1 MSPDTRPSAWSATEA
16 PSWQINSSPQVFADL
31 TPTSLS
37 DISKVQTVRSKHN
50 DTASLQGRIDVLIQ
64 GIQGQQADN
73 VSSQNV
79 GLRAQP
85 TSGDYDSLDVTGDRI
100 DSFDIKGDD
109 DLVEGSVSGSTSAP
123 IYSFGTT
130 PSVHDVSSLAHVTSG
145 SGIADNDAD
154 ERTSNGGAFKTT
166 SPESVAQQPLQMR
179 TGPGV
184 LGHSCGANARA
195 HQGRVADASPHGME
209 SENTA
214 GNLSRAEVPLE
225 AKPSSDDVRVEA
237 SPKHD
242 DSHVP
247 RVELSDEAAK
257 AIKDEMEALQLD

>member
-1 MSPDTRPSAWSATEA
+1 M
-16 PSWQINSSPQVFADL
+16 
-31 TPTSLS
+31 
-37 DISKVQTVRSKHN
+37 
-50 DTASLQGRIDVLIQ
+50 
-64 GIQGQQADN
+64 
-73 VSSQNV
+73 
-79 GLRAQP
+79 
-85 TSGDYDSLDVTGDRI
+85 
-100 DSFDIKGDD
+100 
-109 DLVEGSVSGSTSAP
+109 EGSVSGSTSAP

-166 SPESVAQQPLQMR
+166 SPESVAQQPLQIQ

-184 LGHSCGANARA
+184 LSHSCGANARA
-195 HQGRVADASPHGME
+195 HQGRVADASSHE
-209 SENTA
+209 REYERTA
-214 GNLSRAEVPLE
+214 GDLFRAEAPLE
-225 AKPSSDDVRVEA
+225 AKPSSDDVRVKA

-257 AIKDEMEALQLD
+257 AIKDEMEALQLDEDKWSPASSSQIKLVNKLVYLANTRPDLTMRRADYGVQASPVFGFYQHMKVTMFDN